1 MLRNR
6 QKYSGNKS
14 KLLWGFF
21 RTAFFGL
28 WFTTLIKLQIIYLS
42 SDAKDF
48 VSWLFNNARSALGG
62 GDQNSWLDNNS
73 VSLFT
78 TFLMMTVII
87 AITGFCLAE
96 ISGAYDR
103 SSQYNLARF
112 TMIAIIFR
120 FLFSAFCFN
129 LLLAGQ
135 TVGCSTLV
143 AITAV
148 VSCCTALGPRLKNL
162 GGLMGQA

>member
-14 KLLWGFF
+14 KLFWGFF

-73 VSLFT
+73 VSHFT

-87 AITGFCLAE
+87 AIIGFCLAE

-112 TMIAIIFR
+112 TMIAIAFC
-120 FLFSAFCFN
+120 FLLSAFCF
-129 LLLAGQ
+129 LLSVLIYCWRVKQWAAQ
-135 TVGCSTLV
+135 LLWPLLPLCLV
-143 AITAV
+143 ALR
-148 VSCCTALGPRLKNL
+148 LGQDLKI
-162 GGLMGQA
+162 